1 MGAIRL
7 ALRAAHNHDSPSRET
22 PVSTDFWN
30 APLGPLLRVDAET
43 RLAEVDP
50 AGTPGTTAKKAEAV
64 QELSRA
70 GDELNALQERMYAA
84 SQLGSPDR
92 VLLVLQAMDAA
103 GKGGIVN
110 HVIGRI
116 EPYGVQIAAFK
127 KPTPEERAHDFLWRI
142 EPRVPGPGVIGVFD
156 RSHYEDVLIQRV
168 REMAPAQEIERRYGA
183 IVDFER
189 RLAVQGTR
197 VMKVMLHVS
206 PEAQAKRL
214 LERLDTPEKRW
225 KYERGD
231 VTERVLWPAYMSAFE
246 TVFAR
251 TSTDGAPWHVVPGD
265 NKWYA
270 RVAVQRLLI
279 EALEAIGPEWP
290 EPDFDVAAERARVE
304 ATLGLRYPDSHEKAM

>member
-1 MGAIRL
+1 MS
-7 ALRAAHNHDSPSRET
+7 HDFWST
-22 PVSTDFWN
+22 PV
-30 APLGPLLRVDAET
+30 GPLLRADGNT
-43 RLAEVDP
+43 RLAAVDT
-50 AGTPGTTAKKAEAV
+50 AATPGTSAQKSDAV
-64 QELSRA
+64 EELERA
-70 GDELNALQERMYAA
+70 AVELNALQERMYAA
-84 SQLGSPDR
+84 SQLGARDS

-110 HVIGRI
+110 HVIGKI
-116 EPYGVQIAAFK
+116 EPYGVQITAFK
-127 KPTPEERAHDFLWRI
+127 KPTAAERAHDFLWRV
-142 EPRVPGPGVIGVFD
+142 EPHVPGPGVIGVFD

-168 REMAPAQEIERRYGA
+168 REMAPAHEIERRYGA

-189 RLAVQGTR
+189 RLAAAGTR
-197 VMKVMLHVS
+197 VVKVMLHVS

-231 VTERVLWPAYMSAFE
+231 VSERVLWPQYMAAFE

-251 TSTDGAPWHVVPGD
+251 TSTADAPWHVVPGD

-279 EALEAIGPEWP
+279 EALEGVDPQWP
-290 EPDFDVAAERARVE
+290 TPDFDVAAERARVE
-304 ATLGLRYPDSHEKAM
+304 ATLSLRYPAVEDHHAAM